1 MPYRRPQGKY
11 FTSLLAGILMLSLIL
26 MTVNARYDKVNLFFE
41 SIVVLFF
48 SPAQSFFSSVTDSI
62 TDGLGHYFF
71 LVRTSLEN
79 ERLLLELD
87 RLSKKNNKL
96 LERNKF
102 LERSANLANF
112 MDEDARPLVVA
123 KVIGYDATQWSKV
136 IFINKGTDHKVEKNL
151 SVVTDA
157 GVVGHVIHTSLK
169 SSKVLLITDSR
180 SAVDSLF
187 QESRK
192 SGIVVGTGE
201 DICEMKFVS
210 ISAKVSVGD
219 KVVSSGLGGVFRK
232 GLVVGSVVDIVKEG
246 HELFQEIRLA
256 TSVDFSNLEEVVVL
270 LSGQEEM

>member
-1 MPYRRPQGKY
+1 MPYRRPQSKY

-41 SIVVLFF
+41 SIVVLFV

-62 TDGLGHYFF
+62 TDGFDHYFF
-71 LVRTSLEN
+71 LVRTSIEN

-102 LERSANLANF
+102 LERSANLTNF

-157 GVVGHVIHTSLK
+157 GVVGHVIHASLK

>member
-1 MPYRRPQGKY
+1 MPSRRPQGKY

-62 TDGLGHYFF
+62 TDGLSHYFF
-71 LVRTSLEN
+71 LVQTSIEN

-87 RLSKKNNKL
+87 RVSKKNNKL

-102 LERSANLANF
+102 LERSANLSNL
-112 MDEDARPLVVA
+112 MGEDARPLVVA

-232 GLVVGSVVDIVKEG
+232 GLVVGSVVDIVKKG
-246 HELFQEIRLA
+246 HELFQEIKLA

>member
-1 MPYRRPQGKY
+1 MPYRRPRGKY

-41 SIVVLFF
+41 SIVVLFV

-62 TDGLGHYFF
+62 TDGFGHYFF
-71 LVRTSLEN
+71 LVRTSIEN

-102 LERSANLANF
+102 LERSANLTNF
-112 MDEDARPLVVA
+112 MDEDARPFVVA

-157 GVVGHVIHTSLK
+157 GVVGHVIHASLK

>member
-41 SIVVLFF
+41 SIVVLFV
-48 SPAQSFFSSVTDSI
+48 SPAQSFFSSVTNSI
-62 TDGLGHYFF
+62 TDVFDHYFF
-71 LVRTSLEN
+71 LVRTSIEN

-102 LERSANLANF
+102 LERSANLTNF

-157 GVVGHVIHTSLK
+157 GVVGHVIHASLK

>member
-1 MPYRRPQGKY
+1 
-11 FTSLLAGILMLSLIL
+11 MLSLIL

-157 GVVGHVIHTSLK
+157 GVVGHVIHASLK